1 MESIDPRF
9 DTKNEASTEKTEGS
23 NHPSLKYMDSLI
35 QESLQVYELENQ
47 RINTLDE
54 LVNSLKIITKFL
66 EFSVDIPQNLLHLDN
81 ETNIRLLPNLNLI
94 IVDKNSK
101 TKEKQMDSFST
112 DVIISI
118 LDYVVPKIVEL
129 VRQKKLT
136 LLNSISFLRSA
147 NNGLKKMEDI
157 GKLELNQ
164 EPIV

>member
-9 DTKNEASTEKTEGS
+9 DTQATEKTEES
-23 NHPSLKYMDSLI
+23 NHPSLQYMDSLI

-54 LVNSLKIITKFL
+54 LMNSLKIITKFL
-66 EFSVDIPQNLLHLDN
+66 GFSVDIPQNILHLDN
-81 ETNIRLLPNLNLI
+81 ESNIRLLPNLNLI

-101 TKEKQMDSFST
+101 TEEKQIDGFST
-112 DVIISI
+112 DMIINI
-118 LDYVVPKIVEL
+118 LDYIVPKIVEL

-147 NNGLKKMEDI
+147 NDGLKKMENI